1 MLLYQGNIRDN
12 GYMKKIIFLLLFL
25 PSLTFAQ
32 PVINEIAWM
41 GSLVESVDAGQEW
54 RYEWVELFNTG
65 EAVLLDGWTIE
76 LSRDEVEFVIPLSGV
91 LSSGEYLVLGASDKI
106 AEADVSY
113 GNLAGKF
120 MNGGQKVVLRNSSGV
135 VEELDARE
143 GWFAGSNR
151 DKKTMERKDPLKG
164 AGDMDNWGT
173 SLLVGGTPGSENT
186 LYGTYG
192 QEAALSFGES
202 KKDLGRSSGNN
213 LPLYGIA
220 SLTALGS
227 VVAAVLLRRR
237 LRFPW

>member
-1 MLLYQGNIRDN
+1 
-12 GYMKKIIFLLLFL
+12 MKYVVFLFLLL
-25 PSLTFAQ
+25 PSFALAQ

-41 GSLVESVDAGQEW
+41 GSLVDGVDSRQEW
-54 RYEWVELFNTG
+54 RYEWIELFNTG
-65 EAVLLDGWTIE
+65 NAVSLDGWFIE

-106 AEADVSY
+106 EGVDISY

-151 DKKTMERKDPLKG
+151 DKKTMERKDPLRD
-164 AGDMDNWGT
+164 ARDMDNWGT
-173 SLLVGGTPGSENT
+173 SLLVGGTLGFENT
-186 LYGTYG
+186 LYGAYG
-192 QEAALSFGES
+192 QEEVVLGFGEP
-202 KKDLGRSSGNN
+202 KKDLGRSSGRN
-213 LPLYGIA
+213 LSLYGLA

-227 VVAAVLLRRR
+227 VLTALFLRRR